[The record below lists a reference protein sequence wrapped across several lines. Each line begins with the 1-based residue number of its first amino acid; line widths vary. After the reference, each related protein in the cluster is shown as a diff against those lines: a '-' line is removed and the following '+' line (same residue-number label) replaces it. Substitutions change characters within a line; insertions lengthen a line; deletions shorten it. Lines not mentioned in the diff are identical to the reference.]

1 MIVVTV
7 CRTLFYQFFLLFVG
21 LSVGFLLNAEYVG
34 WKYPSIITSVR
45 NTFFPIDF
53 EDDGVLEWLYDQG
66 QYKIFAFNRYPKDY
80 KVIEQAMLAEEWYW
94 CKALG
99 EKSGTTDRQS
109 DGIAFVRTLLVL
121 QAIITNLF
129 IVANIIRTWYG

>member
-1 MIVVTV
+1 MK
-7 CRTLFYQFFLLFVG
+7 C
-21 LSVGFLLNAEYVG
+21 
-34 WKYPSIITSVR
+34 WKV
-45 NTFFPIDF
+45 
-53 EDDGVLEWLYDQG
+53 
-66 QYKIFAFNRYPKDY
+66 
-80 KVIEQAMLAEEWYW
+80 W

-121 QAIITNLF
+121 QAVITNLF